1 MSHQSSMNK
10 ADFISSIILTL
21 FGIGVVVE
29 SLRLPRLE
37 NLNVNA
43 YTVPGIV
50 PGFLGLFLTVAGLA
64 IFVRSIRRGGWKL
77 SLNKDGMRRWLGSA
91 MVMRTAVTVVIT
103 MGYAILLFPNVP
115 FWIATPIFIFV
126 FVVATESMKYGGLP
140 DRKKLLT
147 ALVLAI
153 IAGLLINYVF
163 QDLFFV
169 RLPGG

>member
-1 MSHQSSMNK
+1 MSTPSMNR

-37 NLNVNA
+37 NLNVNS

-50 PGFLGLFLTVAGLA
+50 PGFLGLFLTIAGLF
-64 IFVRSIRRGGWKL
+64 IFIRSIKRGGFRM
-77 SLNKDGMRRWLGSA
+77 SLNKQQIVGWLGSA
-91 MVMRTAVTVVIT
+91 MVKRTAITLFIT
-103 MGYAILLFPNVP
+103 MAYAILLFPHVP

-126 FVVATESMKYGGLP
+126 FVVATEAMKYGRLSDP
-140 DRKKLLT
+140 KRLLT
-147 ALVLAI
+147 ALALAVV
-153 IAGLLINYVF
+153 AGLVINYVF

>member
-1 MSHQSSMNK
+1 MSQSSMNK
-10 ADFISSIILTL
+10 ADFISSIVLTV

-37 NLNVNA
+37 NLNVNS

-50 PGFLGLFLTVAGLA
+50 PGFLGLFLALAGLA
-64 IFVRSIRRGGWKL
+64 ILIRSIKRGGWRIRPSIEG
-77 SLNKDGMRRWLGSA
+77 SLRWLGTS
-91 MVMRTAVTVVIT
+91 MVMRTAVTIVIT
-103 MGYAILLFPNVP
+103 MVYAILLFPNVP
-115 FWIATPIFIFV
+115 FWIATPIFIFA

-153 IAGLLINYVF
+153 ISGILINYVF